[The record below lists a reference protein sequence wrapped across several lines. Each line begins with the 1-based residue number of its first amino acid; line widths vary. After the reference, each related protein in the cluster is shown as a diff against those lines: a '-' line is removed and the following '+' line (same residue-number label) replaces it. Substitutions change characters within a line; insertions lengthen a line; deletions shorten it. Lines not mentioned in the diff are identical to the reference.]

1 MSEEKKQELKE
12 AVEKINSMVKE
23 DEDARAM
30 IIIGFKETT
39 ITNVRTKDA
48 ESIILTLSN
57 ALFQNKKLMA
67 LMIAAITVAEDY
79 ELRQKNRKKNQ

>member
-1 MSEEKKQELKE
+1 MSEEKEQELKE
-12 AVEKINSMVKE
+12 AIEKINSIVDE
-23 DEDARAM
+23 DEDARAL
-30 IIIGFKETT
+30 IIIGLTETT

-48 ESIILTLSN
+48 ESIILTLSK
-57 ALFQNKKLMA
+57 AACQNKKLMA